1 MLLAWTDEL
10 DDERAITLWGALGA
24 VDDEAAREAAL
35 LRWID
40 WAGVTVPLD
49 VKLRALAEAVA
60 QLLRELEATA
70 QSPERIYV
78 YQNADL
84 PPLARALQGW
94 MRAREAQPG
103 VVLGALQALTLIRE
117 SMRAWTDRMRL
128 RPPDAAPPRDLPP
141 ALDRP
146 ADVSATADSD
156 RDGVCDLTEV
166 MRRTDPTRV
175 DTDGDGLIDSFE
187 LRIGTDPLSGRS
199 PAASD
204 RVLFREGSTSF
215 ATVEHLFEY
224 RGTGD
229 VVSATSLD
237 RTAGVDGARASDLWD
252 FAVEAT
258 GASPQ
263 AFVRAMSGPRY
274 VGVLG
279 MVVLRWRLTATPR
292 ATPAA
297 GVRATPTPSGPSR
310 SSTARRGGGSRSPSS
325 STRSRP

>member
-1 MLLAWTDEL
+1 MMLVAFVTLASCGT
-10 DDERAITLWGALGA
+10 
-24 VDDEAAREAAL
+24 
-35 LRWID
+35 
-40 WAGVTVPLD
+40 TV
-49 VKLRALAEAVA
+49 
-60 QLLRELEATA
+60 
-70 QSPERIYV
+70 S
-78 YQNADL
+78 
-84 PPLARALQGW
+84 
-94 MRAREAQPG
+94 
-103 VVLGALQALTLIRE
+103 
-117 SMRAWTDRMRL
+117 
-128 RPPDAAPPRDLPP
+128 PPDAAPPRDLPP

-166 MRRTDPTRV
+166 MRRTDPMNV

-252 FAVEAT
+252 FSVEAT

-297 GVRATPTPSGPSR
+297 GVRATLGCRRAYEAQLVVKREGDEILDARPIVVELAPPEGDGGAPAWPTVSAEGQCLP
-310 SSTARRGGGSRSPSS
+310 ARCF
-325 STRSRP
+325 